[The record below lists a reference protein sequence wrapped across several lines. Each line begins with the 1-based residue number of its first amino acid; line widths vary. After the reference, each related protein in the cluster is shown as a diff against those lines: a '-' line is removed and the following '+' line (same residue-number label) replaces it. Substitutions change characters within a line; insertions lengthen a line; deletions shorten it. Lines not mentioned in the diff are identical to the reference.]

1 MLICVDDIVVSSSS
15 EKAIDA
21 LLHDL
26 RLDFALR
33 DLGDLH

>member
-15 EKAIDA
+15 EKVIDA
-21 LLHDL
+21 LFHDL
-26 RLDFALR
+26 GLDFALR